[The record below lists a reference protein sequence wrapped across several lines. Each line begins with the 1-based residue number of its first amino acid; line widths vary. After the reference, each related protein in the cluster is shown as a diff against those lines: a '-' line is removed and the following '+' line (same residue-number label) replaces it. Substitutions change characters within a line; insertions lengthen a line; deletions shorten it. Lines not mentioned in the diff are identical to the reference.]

1 MWLPEIIRRAPSAP
15 LVLRWITIAEEAP
28 AEAEAVV
35 AEAIAHFGA
44 RQVASHSDR
53 WELLLPWQTLVYGI
67 VRREVDEQVTL
78 ELIHDHEGW
87 ELRVSC
93 LPVETHAAHAAGA
106 GGVALFAAA
115 VWLIGGWTGGLLP
128 ALATALAGGLWADW
142 VRVVAMQRLE
152 QRLRE
157 LAETVGIALWP
168 DVPAQLLPPPTRPRI

>member
-1 MWLPEIIRRAPSAP
+1 MWFPEIVRAAPSAP

-28 AEAEAVV
+28 TEAHAIV
-35 AEAIAHFGA
+35 AEATRRFGA
-44 RQVASHSDR
+44 RIEMSGGPTCEA
-53 WELLLPWQTLVYGI
+53 LLPWQTLVYGLI
-67 VRREVDEQVTL
+67 RREVDEQVAL
-78 ELIHDHEGW
+78 ELIHGDEGW

-106 GGVALFAAA
+106 GGVALVAAA
-115 VWLIGGWTGGLLP
+115 VWLIGGLTGGLLP

-168 DVPAQLLPPPTRPRI
+168 DVPARLLPPPARPNI